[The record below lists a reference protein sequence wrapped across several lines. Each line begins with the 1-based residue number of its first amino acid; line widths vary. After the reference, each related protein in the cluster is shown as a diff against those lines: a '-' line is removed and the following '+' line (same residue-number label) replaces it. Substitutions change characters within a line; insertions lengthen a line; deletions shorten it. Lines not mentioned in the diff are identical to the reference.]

1 MCSPRGASTIKGMST
16 SGSIGE
22 EPAVFA
28 HHVRALLARQRREDE
43 EAIAGSLKRTGF
55 RAQGDDREGRG
66 SQLRPLTSGR
76 EQTVDF
82 HAASPLTRRDRQT
95 GGFRVPHFDLK
106 AVVAIHPP
114 SRNGVAH
121 PQCGGGGM
129 SAAAHF
135 DYMTDGARIGLATHI
150 DYIRRETGVDDP
162 AGEMLLDML
171 DEQEVRAEKNKLAC
185 YTNIPGGWSRARSLF
200 EAAER
205 AAPPPKS
212 HLLQASTAQVTS
224 FEYQLKFGGAPTW
237 FREMTRRL
245 QAESAEVE
253 REAIKRGRPERH
265 RMVTIAEVSG
275 EEAYER
281 LDWFER
287 RRFARDLISWKQGR
301 TQRSQH
307 RFVGELPDGLSAVD
321 RHEILSRFCD
331 SLADDGWMV
340 VGAIHQPDR
349 HNDRRNF
356 HIHVDGVDRPA
367 EWLDDPGCWDFEY
380 TERRNGKVTHP
391 VRQKKVRY
399 EAPPAGLLRERFIT
413 IVNEVVGDRSDV
425 VRYLHGTY
433 ADNGIGLTPLDHMGN
448 RSIGLESRG
457 IETEVGS
464 RNARRIFAD
473 EAAACEKRATEAE
486 AALASELALIRT
498 IVANDLASMAAVER
512 YERLERRLIRR
523 RLQRELADIVIAMAR
538 SRADTV
544 VHTLTPTPGRPVTA
558 REGDVDLLAGARAH
572 LAWVEWNSPTPDERE
587 AALRVEEALATRAAE
602 QWAIIQSAT
611 TRLGQ
616 ASAMDVVVYVPRQQV
631 PLAAMPASRFDDQK
645 RDRLRA
651 WLRKHAADGDS
662 LIFDNGG
669 ARLGHS
675 VPKAIDTLMRQ
686 FAHEP
691 SFQRLLLSERH
702 RRADRE
708 MLSGIAPSR
717 GTGRASSGS
726 GKSRPIAHPS
736 PSSAP
741 FTTTVQTMPIPEPGE
756 AEPSSVV
763 LGITSVTPIASPTVV
778 PSTHIAARKA
788 DRKPDISGPSRGKQP
803 NRVAPSGPDW
813 AAYTALNDASS
824 DRAPPTTGPAEKS
837 KASIFDQASSLPTTG
852 AKKVASKGP
861 ASAAAPVSLPTK
873 GPER

>member
-1 MCSPRGASTIKGMST
+1 M
-16 SGSIGE
+16 
-22 EPAVFA
+22 FA

-76 EQTVDF
+76 ERTVDF

-95 GGFRVPHFDLK
+95 GGFRVPHFDVK

-121 PQCGGGGM
+121 PRCGGGGM

-135 DYMTDGARIGLATHI
+135 DYVTDGARIGLATHI
-150 DYIRRETGVDDP
+150 DYIRRETGVADP

-171 DEQEVRAEKNKLAC
+171 DEQEMRADLNRLAC
-185 YTNIPGGWSRARSLF
+185 YTNIPGGWDRARSLF

-245 QAESAEVE
+245 QAEADKVE
-253 REAIKRGRPERH
+253 QDADERGHPVRH
-265 RMVTIAEVSG
+265 RTVTIAEVSND
-275 EEAYER
+275 EAFER
-281 LDWFER
+281 LNWFER
-287 RRFARDLISWKQGR
+287 RPFARDLISWKQGR

-321 RHEILSRFCD
+321 RHEILSRFCG

-356 HIHVDGVDRPA
+356 HLHVDGVDRPA
-367 EWLDDPGCWDFEY
+367 EWLDDPGCWDFEH

-391 VRQKKVRY
+391 DRQKKVRY
-399 EAPPAGLLRERFIT
+399 PTPPAGLLRDRFIT
-413 IVNEVVGDRSDV
+413 IVNEVLGDRLDI

-433 ADNGIGLTPLDHMGN
+433 ADNGIGLTPLEHMGN
-448 RSIGLESRG
+448 RATGLESRG
-457 IETEVGS
+457 VETDVGS
-464 RNARRIFAD
+464 RNARRILAD
-473 EAAACEKRATEAE
+473 DAAACEKRANEAE
-486 AALASELALIRT
+486 AALAGELVLIRT
-498 IVANDLASMAAVER
+498 IVANDLAVMAALER

-523 RLQRELADIVIAMAR
+523 RLQRELADVVITMAR
-538 SRADTV
+538 SRAETV
-544 VHTLTPTPGRPVTA
+544 VHTLTPTPGRPVTP
-558 REGDVDLLAGARAH
+558 RKGDDQLLADARAH
-572 LAWVEWNSPTPDERE
+572 LAWVERNSPTPDERE
-587 AALRVEEALATRAAE
+587 AARRVEEALAARAAD

-611 TRLGQ
+611 ARLGQ
-616 ASAMDVVVYVPRQQV
+616 APVMDVVVYVPRHQAS
-631 PLAAMPASRFDDQK
+631 AAAVRASRFDDQK

-651 WLRKHAADGDS
+651 WLRKHAADGDL
-662 LIFDNGG
+662 LILDNGE
-669 ARLGHS
+669 ARLGLG
-675 VPKAIDTLMRQ
+675 VPRAIDTLMRQ

-691 SFQRLLLSERH
+691 SFQRLLLAERH
-702 RRADRE
+702 RRADCE
-708 MLSGIAPSR
+708 MLSSE
-717 GTGRASSGS
+717 TGRASSSS
-726 GKSRPIAHPS
+726 GKARPIAHAS

-741 FTTTVQTMPIPEPGE
+741 SAETVQTLPIPEPGE
-756 AEPSSVV
+756 AEPSPAV
-763 LGITSVTPIASPTVV
+763 LCTTSISPTAPPAVAQ
-778 PSTHIAARKA
+778 SAHIAARQA
-788 DRKPDISGPSRGKQP
+788 DRKPDVSGSPHGKQP
-803 NRVAPSGPDW
+803 NQGAPSGADR
-813 AAYTALNDASS
+813 AGSTAPKDAST
-824 DRAPPTTGPAEKS
+824 DRAPPTLETTEKS
-837 KASIFDQASSLPTTG
+837 KASIFDQASSLPTAG
-852 AKKVASKGP
+852 VKRVAPKGP
-861 ASAAAPVSLPTK
+861 ASSAAPVRLPTK

>member
-1 MCSPRGASTIKGMST
+1 MSS

-55 RAQGDDREGRG
+55 RAQAEERG
-66 SQLRPLTSGR
+66 SRGPQRSRNAGQQRL
-76 EQTVDF
+76 VDF
-82 HAASPLTRRDRQT
+82 HAASPLTRRDRQA
-95 GGFRVPHFDLK
+95 GGFRAPHFDVK

-121 PQCGGGGM
+121 PRCGGGGM

-135 DYMTDGARIGLATHI
+135 DYVTDGARIGLATHI

-162 AGEMLLDML
+162 ASEMLLDML
-171 DEQEVRAEKNKLAC
+171 DEQEIRAEKNELAC
-185 YTNIPGGWSRARSLF
+185 YTNIPGGWSPARSLF

-212 HLLQASTAQVTS
+212 HLLQASTAHVTS

-245 QAESAEVE
+245 QAEAAEVE
-253 REAIKRGRPERH
+253 REAIERGRPARH
-265 RMVTIAEVSG
+265 RTVTIAEVSG

-287 RRFARDLISWKQGR
+287 RPFARDLISWKQGR

-307 RFVGELPDGLSAVD
+307 RFVGELPDGLSAID

-340 VGAIHQPDR
+340 IGAIHQPDR

-367 EWLDDPGCWDFEY
+367 EWLDEHGCWDFDY
-380 TERRNGKVTHP
+380 VERRNGKDTRP
-391 VRQKKVRY
+391 YRQNKVRY
-399 EAPPAGLLRERFIT
+399 DAPPAGILRERFIT
-413 IVNEVVGDRSDV
+413 IVNDLVGDRPDV
-425 VRYLHGTY
+425 ARYLHGTY
-433 ADNGIGLTPLDHMGN
+433 ADNGIALTPLEHMGS
-448 RSIGLESRG
+448 RATGLEARG

-464 RNARRIFAD
+464 RNARRILAD
-473 EAAACEKRATEAE
+473 EAAACEKRANEAE

-498 IVANDLASMAAVER
+498 IVANDLAVMAAVER

-523 RLQRELADIVIAMAR
+523 RLQRELTDVVITMAR
-538 SRADTV
+538 SRAETV
-544 VHTLTPTPGRPVTA
+544 VHTLTTTPGRPVTP
-558 REGDVDLLAGARAH
+558 RKGDDQMLADARAH
-572 LAWVEWNSPTPDERE
+572 LAWVERNSPTPDERE
-587 AALRVEEALATRAAE
+587 AARRVEEALAARAAD
-602 QWAIIQSAT
+602 QWAIVQSAT
-611 TRLGQ
+611 ARLEQ
-616 ASAMDVVVYVPRQQV
+616 APAMDRVVYVPRHQ
-631 PLAAMPASRFDDQK
+631 AAAAAVTSSQFDGQK
-645 RDRLRA
+645 RDRLHA
-651 WLRKHAADGDS
+651 WLRKHAADGDL
-662 LIFDNGG
+662 LIFDNGD

-691 SFQRLLLSERH
+691 SFQRLLLTERH

-708 MLSGIAPSR
+708 ILSGFALSR
-717 GTGRASSGS
+717 RTGRASSGL
-726 GKSRPIAHPS
+726 GKPRPITHPS
-736 PSSAP
+736 PSSGP
-741 FTTTVQTMPIPEPGE
+741 FTTTVRTLPIPEPGE

-763 LGITSVTPIASPTVV
+763 SGTTSVAPIASPTVAR
-778 PSTHIAARKA
+778 SAHIAARQA
-788 DRKPDISGPSRGKQP
+788 EQKPDVSGSPRGKQP
-803 NRVAPSGPDW
+803 NRAAASGSDG
-813 AAYTALNDASS
+813 AGSTATRGSS
-824 DRAPPTTGPAEKS
+824 TDRAPPAPDTVEKS
-837 KASIFDQASSLPTTG
+837 KTSIFDQASSLQTAD
-852 AKKVASKGP
+852 AKRVAPKGP
-861 ASAAAPVSLPTK
+861 ASSAPPASLPTK

>member
-1 MCSPRGASTIKGMST
+1 MSS

-55 RAQGDDREGRG
+55 RAQGDDRAARG
-66 SQLRPLTSGR
+66 PQRRQFTSHR
-76 EQTVDF
+76 ERTVDF

-95 GGFRVPHFDLK
+95 GGFRVPHFDVK

-121 PQCGGGGM
+121 PRCGGGGM
-129 SAAAHF
+129 SAVAHF
-135 DYMTDGARIGLATHI
+135 DYVTDGARIGLATHI
-150 DYIRRETGVDDP
+150 DYIRRETGVVDP

-171 DEQEVRAEKNKLAC
+171 DEQEMRSELNQLSC
-185 YTNIPGGWSRARSLF
+185 YTNIPGGWDRVRSLF

-212 HLLQASTAQVTS
+212 HLLQASTAQLAD
-224 FEYQLKFGGAPTW
+224 FEGQLRFGVPAW

-245 QAESAEVE
+245 RAEADKVE
-253 REAIKRGRPERH
+253 QDADERGHPVLH
-265 RMVTIAEVSG
+265 RTVTIAEVSND
-275 EEAYER
+275 EAFER

-287 RRFARDLISWKQGR
+287 RPFARDLVTWKQGR

-321 RHEILSRFCD
+321 RHEILSRFCGM
-331 SLADDGWMV
+331 LADDGWMV

-356 HIHVDGVDRPA
+356 HLHVDGVDRPA
-367 EWLDDPGCWDFEY
+367 EWLNDPGCWDFEH

-391 VRQKKVRY
+391 DRQKKVRY
-399 EAPPAGLLRERFIT
+399 PTPPAGLLRDRFIT
-413 IVNEVVGDRSDV
+413 IVNEVVGDRPDV

-433 ADNGIGLTPLDHMGN
+433 ADNGIALTPLEHMGN
-448 RSIGLESRG
+448 RATGLEARG

-464 RNARRIFAD
+464 RNARRILAD
-473 EAAACEKRATEAE
+473 EAAACEKRANEAE
-486 AALASELALIRT
+486 AALANELALIRT
-498 IVANDLASMAAVER
+498 IVANDLAVMAAVER

-523 RLQRELADIVIAMAR
+523 RLQRELTDVVITMER
-538 SRADTV
+538 SRAETV
-544 VHTLTPTPGRPVTA
+544 VHTLTPTPGRPVTP
-558 REGDVDLLAGARAH
+558 RKGDDQLLADARGH
-572 LAWVEWNSPTPDERE
+572 LAWVERNSPTPDERE
-587 AALRVEEALATRAAE
+587 AARRVEEALAARAAD
-602 QWAIIQSAT
+602 QWAIVQSAT
-611 TRLGQ
+611 ARLGQ
-616 ASAMDVVVYVPRQQV
+616 APAMNAVVYVPRHQS
-631 PLAAMPASRFDDQK
+631 PAAAATASRFDGQK

-651 WLRKHAADGDS
+651 WLRKHATDGDM
-662 LIFDNGG
+662 LIFDNRD

-691 SFQRLLLSERH
+691 SFQRLLLMERH

-708 MLSGIAPSR
+708 MLSGLALSR
-717 GTGRASSGS
+717 ATGRASSGL
-726 GKSRPIAHPS
+726 GKPRRITHPS

-741 FTTTVQTMPIPEPGE
+741 FTTTVQNLPIPEPGE

-763 LGITSVTPIASPTVV
+763 VGTTSVAPIASTTVAR
-778 PSTHIAARKA
+778 SAHIAARQA
-788 DRKPDISGPSRGKQP
+788 ERKPDVSGSPRGKQP
-803 NRVAPSGPDW
+803 NRAAASGSYG
-813 AAYTALNDASS
+813 AGSTATRGSS
-824 DRAPPTTGPAEKS
+824 TDRAPPAPDTAEKS
-837 KASIFDQASSLPTTG
+837 KTSIFDQALSLQTAD
-852 AKKVASKGP
+852 AKRVAPKGP
-861 ASAAAPVSLPTK
+861 ASSAPPASLPTK